1 MGGKTRIRFY
11 VQGKMLNYQNEY
23 TQTRNSSCLEVG
35 GLELMLDRF
44 VGLYSTPHLSEL
56 QNLLIFS
63 CFFLVESSL
72 YANLHITLMVRHGLQ
87 N

>member
-35 GLELMLDRF
+35 ELELMLDRF
-44 VGLYSTPHLSEL
+44 VGLYSTLHLSEL

-72 YANLHITLMVRHGLQ
+72 YANLHVTLMVRHGVQ